1 MAILNNQRVYRF
13 EVVNIRE
20 INWNNQTQLINDVFF
35 GGGSTMF
42 REFSTSLMAVE

>member
-1 MAILNNQRVYRF
+1 MAMLNNQRVYRF

-20 INWNNQTQLINDVFF
+20 IIGEIIYQLRNDVFF
-35 GGGSTMF
+35 WGGSSMF